1 MMKKIL
7 KIANSFATFC
17 ILAVLVGAGGI
28 AYVVHEFSKDLPDY
42 KQLTNYEPPVSTR
55 VYANDG
61 SLLAE
66 YSQERR
72 VFVPI
77 DAVPPMVIG
86 AFLSAEDKNFYKHY
100 GVDPEGVARAFRNNF
115 LGGGNR
121 QQGGSTITQQVAKN
135 FLLSRE
141 KTYSRKIKE
150 MLLALRMER
159 IYSKNKI
166 LELYLNEIYLG
177 FGNYGVAAAS
187 LNYFGKA
194 VSELSPAQAAY
205 LAALPKAPS
214 NYNPFKRKSAAL
226 ERRNWVI
233 DRMIENGFISKSV
246 GEKSKHDPL
255 DISLQPPS
263 PNAYVAGYFAEEIR
277 REIAERYGDKALY
290 SGGLFVRATLD
301 PRLQVMAR
309 KALVDGLV
317 RYDEARGWRGPVN
330 KIALKG
336 VDDWGKRLAEEP
348 YFEDVRPWALGLILS
363 MDGSRAVVGL
373 RPEKLPSGEL
383 SPHRETGF
391 ITQEG
396 VSWTRRGLKV
406 LHVGDVVYVEPST
419 KTPKAYRLRQLP
431 EISGAIVSLNPQTG
445 RVLAMVGGFSFDQ
458 SEFNRATQAL
468 RQLGSAFKPFVY
480 GAALDNGY
488 TPSTTFL
495 DGPITITV
503 GREVWTPRNYDRK
516 FRGFQTMRYAL
527 ERSLNLVTIRV
538 ARDIGIPLVA
548 EYAKR
553 FGLYDDFPPYLPLA
567 LGAGETTLLRAS
579 GGYAMFVNGGRHI
592 KPTLVDYVQDRWGRT
607 IYRHD
612 ERSCD
617 HCNQSDTADGS
628 KPPVIVSNS
637 EQVMDPLSAYQVV
650 SILQGV
656 VERGTAQI
664 VKSVGRPTAGKTGTT
679 NEAKDV
685 WFIGFTPNMVTG
697 VFMGYDKPR
706 SLGPTAVGSRYAAP
720 IFRDYMKMALEG
732 QPILPFSIPEG
743 IKLIRVNAKTG
754 VASSGPGSIL
764 EAFKPGTLPPG
775 RSPKGLG
782 KLSDLEDDESEFA
795 EAQDAMDDILP
806 PPAPPAPDEDGA
818 Y

>member
-1 MMKKIL
+1 MRKFL
-7 KIANSFATFC
+7 KLANGFATVC
-17 ILAVLVGAGGI
+17 IIILLLGAGTI
-28 AYVVHEFSKDLPDY
+28 TYVVHEFSKDLPDY
-42 KQLTNYEPPVSTR
+42 KQLSNYEPPVSTR
-55 VYANDG
+55 VYAGDG

-72 VFVPI
+72 VFLPI
-77 DAVPPMVIG
+77 DSVPPMVIG
-86 AFLSAEDKNFYKHY
+86 AFLAAEDKRFYKHY
-100 GVDPEGVARAFRNNF
+100 GVDPEGVMRALRNNF

-135 FLLSRE
+135 FLLTRE

-177 FGNYGVAAAS
+177 FGNYGVAAAA

-194 VSELSPAQAAY
+194 VSELTPAQAAY
-205 LAALPKAPS
+205 LASLPKAPS
-214 NYNPFKRKSAAL
+214 NYNPFKRKDAAI
-226 ERRNWVI
+226 ERRNWVL
-233 DRMIENGFISKSV
+233 DRMVENGFIPKSLGEQSKKEPINV
-246 GEKSKHDPL
+246 
-255 DISLQPPS
+255 ILQTPS
-263 PNAYVAGYFAEEIR
+263 PNTYVAGYFAEEIR
-277 REIAERYGDKALY
+277 REIVERYGDKALY

-317 RYDEARGWRGPVN
+317 RYDEARGWRGPVK
-330 KIALKG
+330 KIPISAG
-336 VDDWGKRLAEEP
+336 QDWGFQLAEEP
-348 YFEDVRPWALGLILS
+348 YFNDVNPWTLGVVLS
-363 MDGSRAVVGL
+363 LDGSRAVIGL
-373 RPEKLPSGEL
+373 RPERKVSGEL
-383 SPHRETGF
+383 SSSRETGF

-396 VSWTRRGLKV
+396 VSWTRKSLSQA
-406 LHVGDVVYVEPST
+406 LHIGDVVYVEPSAKAP
-419 KTPKAYRLRQLP
+419 KTYRLRQLP

-503 GREVWTPRNYDRK
+503 GREVWSPRNYDRK

-538 ARDIGIPLVA
+538 ARDIGMPLVA
-548 EYAKR
+548 DYAKR
-553 FGLYDDFPPYLPLA
+553 FGLYDDVLLYLPMA

-579 GGYAMFVNGGRHI
+579 GGYAMFANGGHHI

-612 ERSCD
+612 ERTCKN
-617 HCNQSDTADGS
+617 CNQAIPDINEE
-628 KPPVIVSNS
+628 PVIISHS
-637 EQVMDPLSAYQVV
+637 ERVMDPLSAYQVV

-664 VKSVGRPTAGKTGTT
+664 VKSVGRPLAGKTGTT

-720 IFRDYMKMALEG
+720 IFRDFMTMALEG
-732 QPILPFSIPEG
+732 EPILPFPIPEG

-775 RSPKGLG
+775 RTPKGLIE
-782 KLSDLEDDESEFA
+782 KVSEFEDSLVPSA
-795 EAQDAMDDILP
+795 EANAEDVMP
-806 PPAPPAPDEDGA
+806 PPAPPSPNEDGA